1 MLIRAMTLDDLDR
14 VIELEH
20 QLFKESSWSKEDYLY
35 EIYENT
41 FSFNFVLEIDDIIVG
56 YVGVWIMYEQSQITT
71 IGIDNQYQRQ
81 GYAKTLMDEIIQFA
95 VEEGCEVMSLE
106 VRVSNQPAI
115 SLYEK
120 CGFVNQAIRKN
131 YYQDNHEDAYLMVK
145 RLEGLK

>member
-41 FSFNFVLEIDDIIVG
+41 FSFNFVLEIDDIIIG

-71 IGIDNQYQRQ
+71 IGIDNHYQRQ

>member
-41 FSFNFVLEIDDIIVG
+41 FSFNFVLEIDDIIIG
-56 YVGVWIMYEQSQITT
+56 HVGVWIMYEQSQITT
-71 IGIDNQYQRQ
+71 IGIDNHYQRQ

>member
-14 VIELEH
+14 IMELEH
-20 QLFKESSWSKEDYLY
+20 LLFTSSWSEADYIY

-41 FSFNFVLEIDDIIVG
+41 FSFNFVLEVENKIIG

-71 IGIDNQYQRQ
+71 IGIDSDYQGQ
-81 GYAKTLMDEIIQFA
+81 GYAKILMDEIIGFA
-95 VEEGCEVMSLE
+95 CDEGCSTMSLE
-106 VRVSNQPAI
+106 VRISNQAAI

-120 CGFVNQAIRKN
+120 CGFTNQAIRKN

-145 RLEGLK
+145 GLEGIK

>member
-41 FSFNFVLEIDDIIVG
+41 FSFNFVLEIDNIIVG

>member
-95 VEEGCEVMSLE
+95 VEEGCEVM
-106 VRVSNQPAI
+106 
-115 SLYEK
+115 
-120 CGFVNQAIRKN
+120 
-131 YYQDNHEDAYLMVK
+131 
-145 RLEGLK
+145 